1 MDPLLS
7 FLVFL
12 AAASVA
18 ELIAAGRV
26 RWRTWFGLR
35 VTMTRLLL
43 LGIIYGFWLA
53 TVQRPVLAAVL
64 GLLTVGVL
72 VTVSRA
78 KQALLQEPLVF
89 LDLQFIGQVFRHP
102 SLYYGQIL
110 LSPRNLALLAGSLG
124 AIGTVLTILVLRER
138 PLAPALPAMWAA
150 LLLLGPLLLWL
161 GPRWPGSARL
171 IQRLLAG
178 PASELD
184 PARAT
189 AQWGLFVPMFAHY
202 GRWIAEGQ
210 KPRTKPPEAP
220 SISDPA
226 AVLPHIVAV
235 QCESFVDPVR
245 FFRHPPELPAYR
257 RAVSSAAVG
266 GPLRVPAGGAYTM
279 RAEFAF
285 LTGRAPEELG
295 CDRYNPYARA
305 ERHSD
310 PSLARTL
317 ARAGYATR
325 FVHPHDLRFFRR
337 DIVMPALGFRHLHG
351 PTDFRH
357 AERCGPYVSDAAVA
371 DHVVGLLTAHADPQ
385 FVFAVTM
392 ENHGPWVPGR
402 RGLPQDN
409 AHELYLAHLRN
420 SDRMIDVLL
429 ASEKI
434 IDRPVVICFYGDHAP
449 VLDYDF
455 DIQGTP
461 LTDYFISTLHR
472 APAHSGG
479 GQTRAIH
486 ELADVLLG
494 LWREACTRP
503 QSATH
508 RGMPAV
514 LA

>member
-7 FLVFL
+7 FLLFL
-12 AAASVA
+12 AVASAA
-18 ELIAAGRV
+18 EMIAAGRV

-35 VTMTRLLL
+35 VSITRLLS
-43 LGIIYGFWLA
+43 LGIVYGFWLA
-53 TVQRPVLAAVL
+53 ALQRPVLAVVC
-64 GLLTVGVL
+64 GLLTVGVF
-72 VTVSRA
+72 VTASRA
-78 KQALLQEPLVF
+78 KQTLLQEPLVF

-110 LSPRNLALLAGSLG
+110 LSPRNLVLLAGSLG
-124 AIGTVLTILVLRER
+124 AIAALLTILVIGEHA
-138 PLAPALPAMWAA
+138 LAPPLPAAWVT

-161 GPRWPGSARL
+161 GPRWPGAAP
-171 IQRLLAG
+171 LLRRML
-178 PASELD
+178 PAPTHELD
-184 PARAT
+184 PVEAT

-210 KPRTKPPEAP
+210 KPRTIPPEAP
-220 SISDPA
+220 FISDPA
-226 AVLPHIVAV
+226 ADLPHIVAV
-235 QCESFVDPVR
+235 QCESFVDPAR

-257 RAVSSAAVG
+257 RTVSSAAAS

-285 LTGRAPEELG
+285 LTGRTPEELG

-305 ERHSD
+305 ERHDD
-310 PSLARTL
+310 PSLAKTL
-317 ARAGYATR
+317 ARAGYTTR

-337 DIVMPALGFRHLHG
+337 DIVMPTLGFRHLHG
-351 PTDFRH
+351 PNDFRH

-371 DHVVGLLTAHADPQ
+371 DHVVDLLAGHADPQ

-392 ENHGPWVPGR
+392 ENHGPWMPGR

-409 AHELYLAHLRN
+409 ARELYLAHLRN

-429 ASEKI
+429 ASEGS

-449 VLDYDF
+449 VLNYDF
-455 DIQGTP
+455 DVQGTP
-461 LTDYFISTLHR
+461 LTDYFISARCASDH
-472 APAHSGG
+472 PQQ

-486 ELADVLLG
+486 DLADVLLG
-494 LWREACTRP
+494 LWQETCTRTTV
-503 QSATH
+503 SRRA
-508 RGMPAV
+508 PAV
-514 LA
+514 LT